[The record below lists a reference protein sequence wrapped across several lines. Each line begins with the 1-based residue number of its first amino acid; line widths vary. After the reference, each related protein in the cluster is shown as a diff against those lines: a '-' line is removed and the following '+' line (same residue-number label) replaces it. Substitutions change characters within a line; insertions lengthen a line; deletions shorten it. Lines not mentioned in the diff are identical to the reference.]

1 MISRPVTVD
10 SASDAF
16 FIVAADGGIIADC
29 IPTEK
34 IAREIADAVNNYK
47 KEKPDG

>member
-1 MISRPVTVD
+1 MIARPVTVD

-16 FIVAADGGIIADC
+16 LIIDARGYIIAENIDHA
-29 IPTEK
+29 EW
-34 IAREIADAVNNYK
+34 AREIADALNNYK